1 MYYIGIDIGG
11 TKCAVTLGDYVDG
24 SMNISAKEKF
34 ETSGS
39 PYDVLQEFLNKI
51 DAILAAKNLKYN
63 DICSMGISCGGPLDP
78 KNGIILSPPN
88 LPGWDRIEAVKF
100 FTEKTGIK
108 TLLENDANACAI
120 AEWKLGAGRGFDN
133 IIFLTFG
140 TGLGAGLI
148 LDGKLYSGT
157 NGNAGE
163 AGHVRLCEY
172 GPAGYG
178 KAGSFEGF
186 CSGKG
191 IAQIGR
197 TLAIE
202 ALQNGNP
209 PAFCK
214 SFEELDTIT
223 AKTVAIAADNGD
235 EVAKEVYRISGRR
248 LGQGI
253 SMLVDIL
260 NPQRII
266 IGSIFAR
273 SHNLLFDECDKVMRR
288 ECLSLSYDVC
298 RVVPAELAENVGDY
312 AALSLAMTAK

>member
-11 TKCAVTLGDYVDG
+11 TKCAVTLGNYTDG
-24 SMNISAKEKF
+24 KMDISAKDKF
-34 ETSGS
+34 DTCGT
-39 PYDVLQEFLNKI
+39 PYEVLQEFVNRI
-51 DAILAAKNLKYN
+51 DKILAEKNLKYS

-78 KNGIILSPPN
+78 KNGVILSPPN
-88 LPGWDRIEAVKF
+88 LPGWDKIEAVKF

-108 TLLENDANACAI
+108 TILENDANACAI
-120 AEWKLGAGRGFDN
+120 AEWQLGAGRGFDN
-133 IIFLTFG
+133 VIFLTFG

-148 LDGKLYSGT
+148 LDGKLYSGS

-163 AGHVRLCEY
+163 AGHMRLADF
-172 GPAGYG
+172 GPSGYG

-202 ALQNGNP
+202 ALQNGTQP
-209 PAFCK
+209 MFCK
-214 SFEELDTIT
+214 SMDELDTIT
-223 AKTVAIAADNGD
+223 AKTVADAADAGD
-235 EVAKEVYRISGRR
+235 ETAKEVYRISGRR
-248 LGQGI
+248 LGQGL
-253 SMLVDIL
+253 SVLVDIL

-273 SHNLLFDECDKVMRR
+273 SKHLLFEECDKVMRR
-288 ECLSLSYDVC
+288 ECLPLSYDVC
-298 RVVPAELAENVGDY
+298 KVVPAQLAENVGDY
-312 AALSLAMTAK
+312 AALSLAMTV

>member
-11 TKCAVTLGDYVDG
+11 TKCAVTLGNYTDG
-24 SMNISAKEKF
+24 KMDISAKDKF
-34 ETSGS
+34 DTCGT
-39 PYDVLQEFLNKI
+39 PYEVLQEFVNRI
-51 DAILAAKNLKYN
+51 DKILAEKNLKYS

-78 KNGIILSPPN
+78 KNGVILSPPN
-88 LPGWDRIEAVKF
+88 LPGWDKIEAVKY

-108 TLLENDANACAI
+108 TILENDANACAI
-120 AEWKLGAGRGFDN
+120 AEWQLGAGRGFDN
-133 IIFLTFG
+133 VIFLTFG

-148 LDGKLYSGT
+148 LDGKLYSGS

-163 AGHVRLCEY
+163 AGHMRLADF
-172 GPAGYG
+172 GPSGYG

-202 ALQNGNP
+202 ALQNGTQP
-209 PAFCK
+209 MFCK
-214 SFEELDTIT
+214 SMDELDTIT
-223 AKTVAIAADNGD
+223 AKTVADAADAGD
-235 EVAKEVYRISGRR
+235 ETAKEVYRISGRR
-248 LGQGI
+248 LGQGL
-253 SMLVDIL
+253 SVLVDIL

-273 SHNLLFDECDKVMRR
+273 SKHLLFEECDKVMRR
-288 ECLSLSYDVC
+288 ECLPLSYDVC
-298 RVVPAELAENVGDY
+298 KVVPAQLAENVGDY
-312 AALSLAMTAK
+312 AALSLAMTV

>member
-11 TKCAVTLGDYVDG
+11 TKCAVTLGNYTDG
-24 SMNISAKEKF
+24 KMDITAKDKF
-34 ETSGS
+34 DTCGT
-39 PYDVLQEFLNKI
+39 PYEVLQEFVNRI
-51 DAILAAKNLKYN
+51 DKILAEKNLKYI

-78 KNGIILSPPN
+78 KNGVILSPPN
-88 LPGWDRIEAVKF
+88 LPGWDKIEAVKF

-108 TLLENDANACAI
+108 TILENDANACAI
-120 AEWKLGAGRGFDN
+120 AEWQLGAGRGFDN
-133 IIFLTFG
+133 VIFLTFG

-148 LDGKLYSGT
+148 LDGKLYSGS

-163 AGHVRLCEY
+163 AGHMRLADF
-172 GPAGYG
+172 GPSGYG

-202 ALQNGNP
+202 ALQNGTQP
-209 PAFCK
+209 MFCK
-214 SFEELDTIT
+214 SMDELDTIT
-223 AKTVAIAADNGD
+223 AKTVADAADAGD
-235 EVAKEVYRISGRR
+235 ETAKEVYRISGRR
-248 LGQGI
+248 LGQGL
-253 SMLVDIL
+253 SVLVDIL

-273 SHNLLFDECDKVMRR
+273 SKHLLFEECDKVMRR
-288 ECLSLSYDVC
+288 ECLPLSYDVC
-298 RVVPAELAENVGDY
+298 KVVPAQLAENVGDY
-312 AALSLAMTAK
+312 AALSLAMTV

>member
-11 TKCAVTLGDYVDG
+11 TKCAVTLGNYTDG
-24 SMNISAKEKF
+24 KMDITAKDKF
-34 ETSGS
+34 DTCGT
-39 PYDVLQEFLNKI
+39 PYEVLQEFVNRI
-51 DAILAAKNLKYN
+51 DKILAEKNLKHS

-78 KNGIILSPPN
+78 KNGVILSPPN
-88 LPGWDRIEAVKF
+88 LPGWDKIEAVKF

-108 TLLENDANACAI
+108 TILENDANACAI
-120 AEWKLGAGRGFDN
+120 AEWQLGAGRGFDN
-133 IIFLTFG
+133 VIFLTFG

-148 LDGKLYSGT
+148 LDGKLYSGS

-163 AGHVRLCEY
+163 AGHMRLADF
-172 GPAGYG
+172 GPSGYG

-202 ALQNGNP
+202 ALQNGTQP
-209 PAFCK
+209 MFCK
-214 SFEELDTIT
+214 SMDELDTIT
-223 AKTVAIAADNGD
+223 AKTVADAADAGD
-235 EVAKEVYRISGRR
+235 ETAKEVYRISGRR
-248 LGQGI
+248 LGQGL
-253 SMLVDIL
+253 SVLVDIL

-273 SHNLLFDECDKVMRR
+273 SKHLLFEECDKVMRR
-288 ECLSLSYDVC
+288 ECLPLSYDVC
-298 RVVPAELAENVGDY
+298 KVVPAQLAENVGDY
-312 AALSLAMTAK
+312 AALSLAMTV